1 MLTKP
6 VYLEIDKPNYVPI
19 YTVEYEYNSRFYE
32 ITILNHSQALDLT
45 GIRVIVADK
54 KPDGK
59 LSLSIIKSNW

>member
-19 YTVEYEYNSRFYE
+19 YTVQYDYNSRFYE

-45 GIRVIVADK
+45 GIRVIVAGK